1 MMSKEDR
8 RVKITK
14 MLLNDSFLR
23 LLEKKPLA
31 RVTVKDICE
40 DADLNRSTY
49 YKYYADPYDQMSKL
63 EINIIEEMYSNI
75 ELSKDISQ
83 NNYSNLYPI
92 IKQLLD
98 YIQAKKDMFRILL
111 SNNGDISLQKD
122 ILTVFAEKLLPSD
135 FKMTSEYSTLLQE
148 FIFIS
153 NGSFGMIYYWLMTD
167 KNESVEEL
175 AKHISSFIETFLQGR
190 IAK

>member
-1 MMSKEDR
+1 MSKENR

-92 IKQLLD
+92 IKQLLE

-122 ILTVFAEKLLPSD
+122 ILTILQRSC
-135 FKMTSEYSTLLQE
+135 YRQTL
-148 FIFIS
+148 
-153 NGSFGMIYYWLMTD
+153 
-167 KNESVEEL
+167 K
-175 AKHISSFIETFLQGR
+175 
-190 IAK
+190 

>member
-1 MMSKEDR
+1 MMSKENR

-92 IKQLLD
+92 IKQLLE

-122 ILTVFAEKLLPSD
+122 ILTILQRSC
-135 FKMTSEYSTLLQE
+135 YRQTL
-148 FIFIS
+148 
-153 NGSFGMIYYWLMTD
+153 
-167 KNESVEEL
+167 K
-175 AKHISSFIETFLQGR
+175 
-190 IAK
+190 